1 MDSLSSSD
9 EDNKSIDENEDA
21 SPPNTVT
28 SVLNGISL
36 ITKADKLKL
45 LKNCQLEGKAYLNNF
60 DKGREEI
67 EIFYGSTY

>member
-36 ITKADKLKL
+36 ITKAYKLKL
-45 LKNCQLEGKAYLNNF
+45 LENCRF
-60 DKGREEI
+60 
-67 EIFYGSTY
+67 S